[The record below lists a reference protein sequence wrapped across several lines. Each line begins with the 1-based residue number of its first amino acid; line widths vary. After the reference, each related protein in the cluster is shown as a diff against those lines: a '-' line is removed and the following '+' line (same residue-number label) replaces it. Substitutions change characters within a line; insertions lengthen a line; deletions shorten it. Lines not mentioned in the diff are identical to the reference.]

1 MNNLIQKWIIF
12 HSPTQSF
19 ITGSPFNYTK
29 DPNLA
34 RIYNN
39 YSDAIMACNNH
50 YNIEFGE
57 GHYPIELRFH
67 FNLKT
72 LKKGQI

>member
-12 HSPTQSF
+12 HPRTQSF
-19 ITGSPFNYTK
+19 VTGRPVNYTK

-34 RIYNN
+34 KIYYN

-50 YNIEFGE
+50 YDREFDE
-57 GHYPIELRFH
+57 SHHPVELRFH

-72 LKKGQI
+72 LKQIQ